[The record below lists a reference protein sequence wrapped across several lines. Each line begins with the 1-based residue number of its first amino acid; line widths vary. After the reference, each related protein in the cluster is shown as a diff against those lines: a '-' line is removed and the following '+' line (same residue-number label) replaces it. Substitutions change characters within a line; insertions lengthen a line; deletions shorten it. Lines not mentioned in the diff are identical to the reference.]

1 MSLKWCVAL
10 QVIMPEVPEWEPEYL
25 EWKAELQNRG
35 NKELPEEFTKGKTT
49 YEAEDGEG
57 AAQQWQPAPRETE
70 ADVAMDTKSLRRRLD
85 QRLFLLVKTKGLT
98 QTSVFQEML
107 HRFVAVTCWHNKCA
121 ATVSLIEPRDHGR
134 MLYAC
139 KSRLHT
145 HACFKLILR

>member
-1 MSLKWCVAL
+1 
-10 QVIMPEVPEWEPEYL
+10 MPEVPEWEPEYL

-35 NKELPEEFTKGKTT
+35 NKELPEDFTKGKTT

-98 QTSVFQEML
+98 QTSVSQEML

-121 ATVSLIEPRDHGR
+121 ATLSLIEPRDHGR

-139 KSRLHT
+139 KCRLHT

>member
-70 ADVAMDTKSLRRRLD
+70 VDVAMDTKSLRRRLD

-139 KSRLHT
+139 KCRLHT